1 MRRAVKLETGFSF
14 VVHSFCVGNNDWE
27 YYETDNGVVCIQ
39 TQEKSYWDF
48 IQLPQEEMKIRVVG
62 DDLQYVAPPQ
72 GCEWYNEEANNKRL
86 STSARLRILC
96 RKDWEKE

>member
-1 MRRAVKLETGFSF
+1 
-14 VVHSFCVGNNDWE
+14 
-27 YYETDNGVVCIQ
+27 
-39 TQEKSYWDF
+39 
-48 IQLPQEEMKIRVVG
+48 MKIRVVG